1 MKYKERINYIDIENW
16 ILKNRKEV
24 VYLYTHISIPVL
36 GIKVY
41 PKTSFKLI
49 KGFVTTD
56 ASIRSRYNMDISGHF
71 SKEERVDLLKLVT
84 EVAEENRLNERRETI
99 KKIKN
104 KLCESRNEKDT
115 KGTRKS

>member
-1 MKYKERINYIDIENW
+1 MKYKERINYIELENW

-24 VYLYTHISIPVL
+24 VFIYAHISIPVL

-41 PKTSFKLI
+41 PRVSFKLF

-99 KKIKN
+99 KKIK
-104 KLCESRNEKDT
+104 KQMM
-115 KGTRKS
+115 